1 MKQLY
6 LLINKFEM
14 NLKTLAKHIC
24 GLRIILPPFPPSPYN
39 NKELIKKLNMFSHQ
53 ELNISLPMH
62 SIPIYELGKKM
73 THYRYDA
80 KFYQY
85 IDSQIKKIDKLP
97 SSID

>member
-1 MKQLY
+1 
-6 LLINKFEM
+6 
-14 NLKTLAKHIC
+14 
-24 GLRIILPPFPPSPYN
+24 
-39 NKELIKKLNMFSHQ
+39 MFSHQ